1 MKSCDLLLSL
11 LCAECLL
18 LGFGIALSL
27 LNCYFYNMFIL
38 RQISNFSRLPSEGL
52 SLWNPHFVFQ
62 KVPPIV

>member
-27 LNCYFYNMFIL
+27 FNCYFYNMFIL
-38 RQISNFSRLPSEGL
+38 RQISNFSRLPNEGL
-52 SLWNPHFVFQ
+52 SPLNLHFEFL